1 MRITEIETV
10 TVDAFPNLTFV
21 RVHTDDGL
29 IGLGE
34 TFYGA
39 AAVEAHIHATV
50 APQMFGGDPLRR
62 EHWASRL
69 AGYTGYAGSGVE
81 TRARSAIDLALWDI
95 AGQAA
100 GQPVYNLLGG
110 MTREDLGIYNT
121 CAGQLYVNDA
131 SGQSVSNW
139 GLRDGRHEDLYAA
152 INSPG
157 ALARDLLDHDIT
169 GMKIWP
175 FDTFA
180 EASGGHYISSREL
193 ATALSR
199 VQAIRDEVGMDMN
212 VMIEMHALWDVPTA
226 QRIVRALEEFEPFW
240 VEDPVRS
247 DVAGGLASVAASTSL
262 RVAAGETV
270 AGLSGFSAM
279 LDSRSVDV
287 VTVDTTWSGGL
298 TAAQKVASL
307 ADAYGIPIAPHDC
320 TGPVALAACVH
331 LGTAAPNALIQ
342 ETVRAGYLG
351 WYSTLVEGGPVIES
365 GRIAA
370 SSTPGLGI
378 RLASDLMTREGTSVR
393 SSRVGAAAMSRG

>member
-1 MRITEIETV
+1 MKITNIATV
-10 TVDAFPNLTFV
+10 RVAAFPNLTFV
-21 RVHTDDGL
+21 QVRTDEGFV
-29 IGLGE
+29 GLGE

-39 AAVEAHIHATV
+39 AAVEAHVHASI
-50 APQMFGGDPLRR
+50 APQMLGGDPLRR
-62 EHWASRL
+62 EHWSARL
-69 AGYTGYAGSGVE
+69 AGYTGYSGSGVE

-100 GQPVYNLLGG
+100 GQPVFNLLGG
-110 MTREDLGIYNT
+110 MTRDSLEIYNT

-139 GLRDGRHEDLYAA
+139 GLRDGRFEDLYAA
-152 INSPG
+152 INAPG
-157 ALARDLLDHDIT
+157 ALARDLLDHDIS

-180 EASGGHYISSREL
+180 EASGGHHISSREL
-193 ATALSR
+193 ASALSK
-199 VQAIRDEVGMDMN
+199 VAAIRDEVGMDMN

-226 QRIVRALEEFEPFW
+226 QIIVRALEEFEPFW

-247 DVAGGLASVAASTSL
+247 DVAGGLASVAAETSI

-287 VTVDTTWSGGL
+287 ITVDTTWSGGL

-307 ADAYGIPIAPHDC
+307 AESYGIPIAPHDC

-331 LGTAAPNALIQ
+331 LGTAIPNALMQ

-351 WYSTLVEGGPVIES
+351 WYSSLIEGGPAIGS
-365 GRIAA
+365 GRISA
-370 SSTPGLGI
+370 STTPGLGI
-378 RLASDLMTREGTSVR
+378 RLASDLPEREGTSVR
-393 SSRVGAAAMSRG
+393 SSGVGVPAMSRR